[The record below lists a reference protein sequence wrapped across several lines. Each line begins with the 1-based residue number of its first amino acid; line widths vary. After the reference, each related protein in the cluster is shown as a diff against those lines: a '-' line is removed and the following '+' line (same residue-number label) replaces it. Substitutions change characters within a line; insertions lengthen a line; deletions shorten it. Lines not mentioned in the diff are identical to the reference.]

1 MEKAQYEVGD
11 IVRMKKP
18 HPCGSKEWKIT
29 RTGMDFG
36 LKCEGCGHFV
46 MMPRPKFEKMVRG
59 ILRPAAEKETSN
71 EH

>member
-1 MEKAQYEVGD
+1 MEKVHCAVGD

-18 HPCGSKEWKIT
+18 HPCGSNEWEIT

-36 LKCEGCGHFV
+36 IKCRGCGHFV

-59 ILRPAAEKETSN
+59 VVRTSEKD
-71 EH
+71 